1 MPACD
6 IRLYGILDTARL
18 AGKDLPA
25 LAVEAAEGGATI
37 LQLRDK
43 SGDTRAFI
51 SHARAILIALQG
63 RIPLLINDRMDV
75 ALASGADGVHLGA
88 EDMEPEEARRLLGG
102 KAIIGITLKNQ
113 ADLAGLNPAFVD
125 YGCIGGVF
133 ATQSKDNADTPIG
146 LAGLADLRQKARAS
160 GPPIGAIAGI
170 DAHNAAACIAAG
182 ADGVAVISSL
192 FLSSDV
198 KAQAQSLRR
207 IVDETLA
214 ARGAT

>member
-1 MPACD
+1 MPASD

-18 AGKDLPA
+18 AGRNLPP

-43 SGDTRAFI
+43 SGDTRTFI
-51 SHARAILIALQG
+51 THARAILTALQG
-63 RIPLLINDRMDV
+63 RIPLLINDRVDV

-88 EDMEPEEARRLLGG
+88 EDMEPQEARRLLGK
-102 KAIIGITLKNQ
+102 KAIIGITLKNH
-113 ADLAGLNPAFVD
+113 ADLAWLDPALVD

-133 ATQSKDNADTPIG
+133 ATQSKDNADAPIG
-146 LAGLADLRQKARAS
+146 LAGLAELRGAAQAS
-160 GPPIGAIAGI
+160 GLPIGAIAGI
-170 DAHNAAACIAAG
+170 DSSNTAACIGAG

-192 FLSSDV
+192 FLGENV

-207 IVDETLA
+207 IVDDALA